1 MRPADRYLKIVEWSD
16 EDKCYI
22 GRSPGLM
29 LGGVHGDDEVQVYR
43 ALCEAVEEW
52 IEIHQQ
58 DGTPL
63 PPFTAPKEYSGK
75 FMLRLS
81 PELHERL
88 AIRALIEGVSLNSYC
103 RKILERGGDA
113 MVQ

>member
-16 EDKCYI
+16 EDQCYI

-29 LGGVHGDDEVQVYR
+29 LGGIHGDDEVQVYR
-43 ALCEAVEEW
+43 ELCEAVEEW

-58 DGTPL
+58 DGKPL
-63 PPFTAPKEYSGK
+63 PPYTAPKEYSGK
-75 FMLRLS
+75 FMLRLT

-88 AIRALIEGVSLNSYC
+88 AIRALIEGDSLNNYC
-103 RKILERGGDA
+103 RKILETTGG
-113 MVQ
+113 